1 MHIPEEEE
9 DTERLALEAI
19 DSWHKKWTH
28 RLSTD
33 GRAGGPI
40 VDRLHGEDVFLVH
53 NIDYLKRR
61 HRFKTMFAKLQIDSS
76 ADEVIHGKKGARK
89 GRKTMVGAHGKMM
102 GGGDGDDA
110 SDDDVPVDMVVFEED
125 TSLDC
130 FQGDAEL
137 LESLLHLMQATA
149 ADFTLLPYP

>member
-53 NIDYLKRR
+53 QTRR
-61 HRFKTMFAKLQIDSS
+61 RRVFSTIYY
-76 ADEVIHGKKGARK
+76 
-89 GRKTMVGAHGKMM
+89 
-102 GGGDGDDA
+102 GG
-110 SDDDVPVDMVVFEED
+110 SEEEEY
-125 TSLDC
+125 T
-130 FQGDAEL
+130 Q
-137 LESLLHLMQATA
+137 
-149 ADFTLLPYP
+149 